1 MAGLPAIPLRTRLLC
16 GILSPAVTIIF
27 IALALAGSPWFS
39 WTENWLS
46 DIGGEPGDRPI
57 WSARGVPSIL
67 FNLGLILGG
76 ILGMVFWT
84 GLNERFPV
92 SEAGG
97 ELGMKLLLADMVL
110 FTLVGVFPFSTGLL
124 HMTVAFVFFLLL
136 PFVFRFLGLALY
148 QREESRNEGV
158 VLTGFFFV
166 SSMALV
172 LLGAPR
178 PWGGNAVVEMVP
190 ASCLTV
196 FLIYFSVKYLRED
209 EAGNRRNKKRDLS

>member
-1 MAGLPAIPLRTRLLC
+1 MAGAFAIPLKIRLLC
-16 GILSPAVTIIF
+16 GILSPVVTIIF
-27 IALALAGSPWFS
+27 ISLAIAGSPWFS
-39 WTENWLS
+39 WTGNWLS

-57 WSARGVPSIL
+57 WSARGTPSIL

-97 ELGMKLLLADMVL
+97 ELGMKLLLTDMVL

-124 HMTVAFVFFLLL
+124 HMAVAFVFFLLL
-136 PFVFRFLGLALY
+136 PFVFRFLALALY

-178 PWGGNAVVEMVP
+178 PWGGNALVEMVP

-196 FLIYFSVKYLRED
+196 FLIYFSVKYLKE
-209 EAGNRRNKKRDLS
+209 EGAGIRKQQEQET